1 MRKWR
6 ISFCRATKTGDIGF
20 IISWSNCKE
29 NTTLNF
35 QRKGLEKLHRITS
48 IRREKEK
55 EKTERMEK
63 SEMEEG
69 VGRGGWEWEPKFR
82 GFISLKATVR
92 RSESEEINGSLKNVR
107 GVGGSMTEEY
117 IQPGWRI
124 NDILLAAGILRKV
137 QPSPIFSDEAE
148 MRRVFGL
155 VYDVLRYKKIF
166 DRALKDIGF
175 WRRNSA
181 MKDRERIV
189 WLLLYDMQ
197 GRKFARQREMDAVKK
212 RKTIFEAAGLADI
225 ENALLEAKTHLAAS
239 ISRQRIRG
247 SALSLDELLPS
258 RLRVIEG
265 VAWGKEAA
273 IAFGWVNIAKLDN
286 KEQFLEE
293 MSKLGLVCRQDDDTT
308 MELEETSYAF
318 DSICP
323 KLINFHEKARERLAV
338 SSLVRDHRF
347 IFLERSLCIG
357 AATLAKAIRIGR
369 FCGPVILTH
378 CLAPRHTAYLAQLLT
393 EIGHAGKLLAF
404 GTGDRRCEYE
414 TYLRKLGVTLQQ
426 CRVFSE
432 KYVSHSA
439 TAELERAT
447 VVLAVPPSSYTGV
460 KDIVDLAVARGG
472 DSDLL
477 ESLTNAYTSDDN
489 RNDHRYPQA
498 FLADQMSTL
507 KYALTRPNVQFLI
520 YEVHTILSSET
531 TVMVQRVV
539 DYVNRLATEKYVREH
554 PKKVSKEAKELLK
567 FEKMDESREEDRVST
582 ISANVT
588 VPDSDLF
595 EVGSIDDIYG
605 KNASCLLD
613 SGCFL
618 AVIKRKEM
626 MQFDSLFMINVAE
639 SKGLFGDPKERQEA
653 KQQSLPP
660 RSLESNVRKRA
671 KRIKIE
677 IDRIMAHT
685 YSSLSRSKSGNRI
698 CPRHLRYNS
707 DWKETIR
714 STMQVSENVEEN
726 SSKSWQHEKANANRL
741 NTLACTEPPQEKG
754 IRALFST
761 NVDSLT
767 QSDAF
772 TLQNDTLSMLANLI
786 DRKSLIRQEWRQVG
800 SSSTILKAPILTRAL
815 QRASFEGDTENRD
828 EENVQV
834 QLETRRV
841 RRSASKRIKKSRL
854 LHPGGSPTNVL
865 DLLSNTV

>member
-1 MRKWR
+1 
-6 ISFCRATKTGDIGF
+6 
-20 IISWSNCKE
+20 
-29 NTTLNF
+29 
-35 QRKGLEKLHRITS
+35 
-48 IRREKEK
+48 
-55 EKTERMEK
+55 MEK
-63 SEMEEG
+63 VSEMEEG

-92 RSESEEINGSLKNVR
+92 RSGREEINGSLKNVR

-117 IQPGWRI
+117 VQPGWRI
-124 NDILLAAGILRKV
+124 NDILLAARILRKV

-175 WRRNSA
+175 WRRNNA
-181 MKDRERIV
+181 MRDRERIV

-197 GRKFARQREMDAVKK
+197 GRKFAKQREMDAVKE

-286 KEQFLEE
+286 KEEFLEE

-323 KLINFHEKARERLAV
+323 KLINFHEKAREKLAV

-347 IFLERSLCIG
+347 IFLVGEIVVHRCGNFGEGDSYRPFLRSGHFDALSRTSAYRIFG
-357 AATLAKAIRIGR
+357 PTVDRNRPRWQTVSIRNWRSSMRIRNILEEARRDVATMSRL
-369 FCGPVILTH
+369 
-378 CLAPRHTAYLAQLLT
+378 
-393 EIGHAGKLLAF
+393 
-404 GTGDRRCEYE
+404 
-414 TYLRKLGVTLQQ
+414 LRKVSIFTSFESK
-426 CRVFSE
+426 RFSVIHSFSFR
-432 KYVSHSA
+432 YVSHSA
-439 TAELERAT
+439 TAELERAS

-567 FEKMDESREEDRVST
+567 FEKMDGSREEDRVST

-685 YSSLSRSKSGNRI
+685 YSSLSRSKSGTRI

-726 SSKSWQHEKANANRL
+726 SSKSWQHDKVNANRL
-741 NTLACTEPPQEKG
+741 NTLACTEPQQEKG
-754 IRALFST
+754 IRAINSLFST

-772 TLQNDTLSMLANLI
+772 TLQNGTLSMLANLI